1 MAKARNGKH
10 YKTPSDAETV
20 VELERETVRELRL
33 MLRMYLWNTAF
44 TGLGALAGIGAL
56 VLVALVWLLK

>member
-1 MAKARNGKH
+1 MEKEEEREQNG
-10 YKTPSDAETV
+10 ETV